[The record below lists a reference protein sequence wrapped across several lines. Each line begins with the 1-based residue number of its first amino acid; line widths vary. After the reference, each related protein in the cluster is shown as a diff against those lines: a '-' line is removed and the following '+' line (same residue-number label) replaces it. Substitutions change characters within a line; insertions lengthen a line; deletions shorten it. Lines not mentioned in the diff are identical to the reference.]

1 MGRQIVFF
9 CSLTNEFPVLFYI
22 KVCSHFGLIGADVV
36 LVLGRVPM
44 LVVGNRTKQGPFD
57 L

>member
-44 LVVGNRTKQGPFD
+44 LVVGNRTKQGPFG